1 MTYQKISGTLSA
13 NAHGSYSTQDALGDL
28 LVTDVLHRKRTSES
42 ASNLRENGDAELY
55 ARSASR
61 NFEGGGTK
69 PRLKILLMII

>member
-28 LVTDVLHRKRTSES
+28 LVTDVLHRKRTGTTNIS
-42 ASNLRENGDAELY
+42 ARASGNAELY

-61 NFEGGGTK
+61 NIEGGYRNG
-69 PRLKILLMII
+69 

>member
-42 ASNLRENGDAELY
+42 AGYIRENGDAELY

-61 NFEGGGTK
+61 NFEGGGIN
-69 PRLKILLMII
+69 LWKITTTIMW